1 MRPVMSTEIHIEL
14 NGEAKTVPAGTTL
27 AALLAAVP
35 HPRVFALEL
44 DGAIIPSADF
54 AATALHDHSR
64 TQIGRLADR
73 GQDDVHCLAKTAL
86 LIRSSGNPLHQAQLL
101 D

>member
-14 NGEAKTVPAGTTL
+14 NGEAKTVPSGTTL

-44 DGAIIPSADF
+44 DGAIIPSTDF
-54 AATALHDHSR
+54 DATVLPDHSKIEVV
-64 TQIGRLADR
+64 QFVG
-73 GQDDVHCLAKTAL
+73 G
-86 LIRSSGNPLHQAQLL
+86 G
-101 D
+101 